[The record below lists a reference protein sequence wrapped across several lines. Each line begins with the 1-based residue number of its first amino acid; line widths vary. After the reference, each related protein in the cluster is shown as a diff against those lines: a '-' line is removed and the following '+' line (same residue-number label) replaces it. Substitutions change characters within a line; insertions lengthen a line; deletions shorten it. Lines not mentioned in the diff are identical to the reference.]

1 MKFLIKDLSRM
12 TNFSPARIRKWQER
26 YRVFEPTQGN
36 NGYWYYTNDDYRVL
50 RALQQRLAS
59 GEKLQQVMALGR
71 QALLQTPIDEDLTE
85 AQWSMIQL
93 VKDRRFSSA
102 RAMLEKERKQLLYG
116 QWIRRVVQ
124 PACVTVGLAWEKNL
138 LTVSEEHEFSRWL
151 MAYLLESQ
159 ETRASEEEA
168 TWLVASMPGDEHEL
182 GALMHFCLLRS
193 RGRSARFVG
202 MLPEDE
208 LLKDLRDRAYHTVS
222 ISVVMPVT
230 QKKLDSLRK
239 SMQQVA
245 PMTRL
250 LFGGYGLKEA
260 RLKAR
265 QKVAGLAEE
274 KVG

>member
-1 MKFLIKDLSRM
+1 MNFLIKDLSRM

-26 YRVFEPTQGN
+26 YRIFEPTQGS

-50 RALQQRLAS
+50 RALQQRLAA

-71 QALLQTPIDEDLTE
+71 QSLLRTPIDQDLTE
-85 AQWSMIQL
+85 AQWSLIQL
-93 VKDRRFSSA
+93 VKDRRFSAA
-102 RAMLEKERKQLLYG
+102 RAMLDKKRKQLLYG
-116 QWIRRVVQ
+116 QWIRRIVQ

-151 MAYLLESQ
+151 MAYLLESADNAA
-159 ETRASEEEA
+159 RDDEA
-168 TWLVASMPGDEHEL
+168 TWLVVSMPGDEHEL
-182 GALMHFCLLRS
+182 GALMHYCLLRS
-193 RGRSARFVG
+193 RGRPARFVG
-202 MLPEDE
+202 MLPEEE
-208 LLKDLRDRAYHTVS
+208 LLKDLRDHIYHRVS

-250 LFGGYGLKEA
+250 LFGGYGLKQA
-260 RLKAR
+260 RLEAR
-265 QKVAGLAEE
+265 QKVVRLSEE